1 MTVKKFC
8 LSLHYNGA
16 NSYLF
21 VNGTEIIKF
30 KAKDSEI
37 VATPLCLGNISKD
50 WSVDNMKKNWI
61 KWGIFMILVLIMMLL
76 QLMIYWTFTII

>member
-1 MTVKKFC
+1 MEQTVIYLLMVQK
-8 LSLHYNGA
+8 LSN
-16 NSYLF
+16 
-21 VNGTEIIKF
+21 F

-37 VATPLCLGNISKD
+37 VATPLCPGNISKD

>member
-1 MTVKKFC
+1 MCLINFIVTEKKFC
-8 LSLHYNGA
+8 LSLHNNGA

-21 VNGTEIIKF
+21 VNGKKIHKF

-61 KWGIFMILVLIMMLL
+61 KWVCL
-76 QLMIYWTFTII
+76 